1 MLGDDKEDKDRGR
14 KLIKVEFSSL
24 APFIHI

>member
-1 MLGDDKEDKDRGR
+1 MLGDDKDDKDRGR

-24 APFIHI
+24 TLFIHI